1 MNNPEKIAADTM
13 PLTIANDME
22 TLQEALAELA
32 SAGKRVALVPT
43 MGALHEGHLALIR
56 QAADLADAVVVSIFV
71 NPLQFGKNEDFSSYP
86 RKLEEDVKKA
96 HKAGAELIY
105 APEAEDLYPDT
116 FSTTVSAGKLGTIL
130 CGKFRPGHFDGVA
143 TVVTKLLLRVLP
155 HVAVF
160 GVKDYQQLC
169 VIQRVVNDL
178 DIAVD
183 IAGVDT
189 VREADGLAL
198 SSRNAYLTPMERV
211 SAPKLYETLNATA
224 RAIAQDGVDVKSAL
238 EHGMSALSTAGF
250 RVDYLELRDA
260 DTLEEMPVLR
270 PPARLLAAAW
280 LGKTRLIDNLLLE

>member
-1 MNNPEKIAADTM
+1 MPVIIAR
-13 PLTIANDME
+13 DME

-32 SAGKRVALVPT
+32 TSGKRVALVPT
-43 MGALHEGHLALIR
+43 MGALHEGHQALIR

-71 NPLQFGKNEDFSSYP
+71 NPRQFGPAEDFAKYP
-86 RKLEEDVKKA
+86 RMLNSDVKKA
-96 HKAGAELIY
+96 HEAGASLVY
-105 APEAEDLYPDT
+105 APEVEDLYPGS
-116 FSTTVSAGKLGTIL
+116 FSTTVSVGSLGTIL

-183 IAGVDT
+183 IAGVET

-198 SSRNAYLTPMERV
+198 SSRNAYLSPEERAI
-211 SAPKLYETLNATA
+211 APKLYETLSAVGT
-224 RAIAQDGVDVKSAL
+224 AIAGGANVKAAL
-238 EHGMSALSTAGF
+238 EQSITGLTKAGF
-250 RVDYLELRDA
+250 KVDYLELRNA
-260 DTLEEMPVLR
+260 ETLEEMQSLQG
-270 PPARLLAAAW
+270 PARLLAAAW
-280 LGKTRLIDNLLLE
+280 LGKTRLIDNIEVE